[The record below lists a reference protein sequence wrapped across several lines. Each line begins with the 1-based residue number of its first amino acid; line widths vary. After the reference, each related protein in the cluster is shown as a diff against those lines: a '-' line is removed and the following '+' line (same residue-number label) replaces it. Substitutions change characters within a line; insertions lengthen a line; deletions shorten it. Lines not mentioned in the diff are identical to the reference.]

1 MVDNNQEKKPSIKN
15 YYLSLKL
22 DPRAYDYNS
31 LIQKLIDIL
40 NGRDLGNLG
49 ELEWSQQR
57 RLINDFMLTLENY
70 GGKENYDKALMKEY
84 GILLPVDLSKN
95 EEFTDFRELDFEQ
108 VDPASAVKVIK
119 SEEPLIDVDG
129 DKYPKYEF
137 EKIEPEKV
145 EDPEKELEEF
155 FTNVASETK
164 GENITET
171 IESKFEIPQDLKE
184 EVNLIINSV
193 ESELD
198 SGTISDEKEIKL
210 PEKMEGEL
218 IFPEDLDAN
227 KGLNLSSLSG
237 KSFYKLPKEKDV
249 DLNLTTSEDWKKEQ
263 ETNEKLKL
271 PKEIKGKLIF
281 PEDLEKGIIIP
292 QVQDT
297 TEEVATETHSEEP
310 NLFEELMMNYHGIS
324 KEEMESAQK
333 SSKEVTFDGDLNK
346 YLDELALAVEMDEKR
361 EQRKKEAKEE
371 QSLSED
377 TVEVKEENIISNDEE
392 LNDYLT
398 NLSEDM
404 KKEEKQKSKLNNLK
418 ITKKWKLENIEF
430 QKGKLKANLKFFSTK
445 AGKVILVTSVAALG
459 TILVAV
465 GVNNAKETTTITAY
479 KGETLNQVMDVYD
492 ISRSNI
498 KNEPSN
504 GNETFMSN
512 REFEVTKYFDAEDK
526 IAEIN
531 QIDDERKEEYEKANP
546 KLYSFYYTV
555 QFGDTWSGLVER
567 FSAKDIKKDEPG
579 KDLYYG
585 EDLVIWTDKK
595 GLADEMNSRYE
606 KQMAE
611 SMPSDFTTYVV
622 KDGDT
627 LAAIA
632 NAHHA
637 NILDI
642 MEYNE
647 IADPDCISTG
657 NVIKIPV
664 YEKTNS
670 HTK

>member
-1 MVDNNQEKKPSIKN
+1 MVDNNQEEKPSIKN

-22 DPRAYDYNS
+22 DPRAYDDNS
-31 LIQKLIDIL
+31 LKQKLNDIK

-57 RLINDFMLTLENY
+57 MLIDAFLRTLKIY
-70 GGKENYDKALMKEY
+70 GGKENYDKALMREY
-84 GILLPVDLSKN
+84 GILLPIDLSKK

-108 VDPASAVKVIK
+108 VDPTSAVKVMK

-137 EKIEPEKV
+137 EKIEPEKI

-155 FTNVASETK
+155 FTDVASETK
-164 GENITET
+164 TET
-171 IESKFEIPQDLKE
+171 I
-184 EVNLIINSV
+184 

-198 SGTISDEKEIKL
+198 SGTISDEKEIEL
-210 PEKMEGEL
+210 PEKIEGEL
-218 IFPEDLDAN
+218 
-227 KGLNLSSLSG
+227 
-237 KSFYKLPKEKDV
+237 
-249 DLNLTTSEDWKKEQ
+249 
-263 ETNEKLKL
+263 
-271 PKEIKGKLIF
+271 
-281 PEDLEKGIIIP
+281 DLEPVIEEK
-292 QVQDT
+292 T
-297 TEEVATETHSEEP
+297 EVATGTHSEEP

-404 KKEEKQKSKLNNLK
+404 KKEEKQKSNLNNRK
-418 ITKKWKLENIEF
+418 IIKKWNLENIEF

-445 AGKVILVTSVAALG
+445 AGKVILVTTVAALG

-504 GNETFMSN
+504 GNETFMTN

-555 QFGDTWSGLVER
+555 QFGDTLSGLKDR
-567 FSAKDIKKDEPG
+567 FNYAKIEKDEPG
-579 KDLYYG
+579 SDLYYG
-585 EDLVIWTDKK
+585 EDIVIWTDKK

-606 KQMAE
+606 EQIAE

-632 NAHHA
+632 NAHGA
-637 NILDI
+637 LITDI

-657 NVIKIPV
+657 RVIKIPV

-670 HTK
+670 KSK

>member
-1 MVDNNQEKKPSIKN
+1 MVDNNQEEKPSIKN
-15 YYLSLKL
+15 NYYSILKL
-22 DPRAYDYNS
+22 DPRAYDDNS
-31 LIQKLIDIL
+31 LKQKLNDIK

-57 RLINDFMLTLENY
+57 MLIDAFLRTLEIY
-70 GGKENYDKALMKEY
+70 GGKENYDKAL
-84 GILLPVDLSKN
+84 GILLPNDLSKN
-95 EEFTDFRELDFEQ
+95 EEFTDFRESDFEQ

-137 EKIEPEKV
+137 EKIEPEKI

-155 FTNVASETK
+155 FTDVASETK
-164 GENITET
+164 TET

-198 SGTISDEKEIKL
+198 SGTISDEKEIEL
-210 PEKMEGEL
+210 PEKIEGEL
-218 IFPEDLDAN
+218 
-227 KGLNLSSLSG
+227 
-237 KSFYKLPKEKDV
+237 
-249 DLNLTTSEDWKKEQ
+249 
-263 ETNEKLKL
+263 
-271 PKEIKGKLIF
+271 
-281 PEDLEKGIIIP
+281 DLEPAIEEK
-292 QVQDT
+292 T
-297 TEEVATETHSEEP
+297 EVATETHSEEP

-324 KEEMESAQK
+324 KEEMESAQN

-361 EQRKKEAKEE
+361 EQRKKEVKEE
-371 QSLSED
+371 QQLPED

-404 KKEEKQKSKLNNLK
+404 KKEEKQKSNLNNRK
-418 ITKKWKLENIEF
+418 IIKKWNLENIEF

-445 AGKVILVTSVAALG
+445 AGKVILVTTVAALG

-504 GNETFMSN
+504 GNETFMTN

-611 SMPSDFTTYVV
+611 SMPSDFITYVV
-622 KDGDT
+622 EDGDT

-657 NVIKIPV
+657 QVIKIPV